1 MMGFGQKPGL
11 IMFCRFLAIMLLTQT
26 REQILTIELSLQ
38 LIVALVSVG
47 IVLSVTGS
55 LVTHDMVYLKHMMCY
70 HRNSVKLY
78 KQYICHIIALSSL
91 SSISKIYIC

>member
-11 IMFCRFLAIMLLTQT
+11 IKFCRFLAIMLLTQT

-78 KQYICHIIALSSL
+78 KHYICHIIALSSL